1 MLAARNA
8 KATAIATLMAATVKG
23 AAIEIEDEKSHGRMQ
38 VQCWILQR
46 KQLEAGQGEEAP

>member
-1 MLAARNA
+1 
-8 KATAIATLMAATVKG
+8 MAATVKG